1 MDNRQQKIQY
11 HPPFCAALELELRA
25 NKRQISCE
33 AEHNLNSKPNT
44 IDLLVVKMEEQ
55 TRIQS
60 GLGAIF
66 RKYNLFE
73 YKSPQD
79 VLNRKIYYRTIGY
92 ANLYIAYEAGAYSMD
107 EVSIS
112 FVRDGM
118 PQKLMEQFREEDFTI
133 REYEPGIYHVTKT
146 GHVDM
151 QIIVLRQLGAEYK
164 WITKLNDRV
173 EREDMQSLMD
183 EICHLEDME
192 DRLNAESVL
201 DVVTRLNQNKEWM
214 KEDSGMGEFRELFR
228 EEFEKRDHK
237 IAEQNEQLAEKN
249 EQLAE
254 QNEQLAEQ
262 HEKITELSEQVLNQ
276 NEQLQTKDE
285 ENSRLRE
292 EIAELKKQLNR
303 IAML

>member
-1 MDNRQQKIQY
+1 
-11 HPPFCAALELELRA
+11 
-25 NKRQISCE
+25 
-33 AEHNLNSKPNT
+33 
-44 IDLLVVKMEEQ
+44 
-55 TRIQS
+55 
-60 GLGAIF
+60 
-66 RKYNLFE
+66 
-73 YKSPQD
+73 
-79 VLNRKIYYRTIGY
+79 
-92 ANLYIAYEAGAYSMD
+92 MD

-173 EREDMQSLMD
+173 EREDMQSLMN
-183 EICHLEDME
+183 EIQYLEDME

-201 DVVTRLNQNKEWM
+201 DVITRLNQNKEWM

-228 EEFEKRDHK
+228 EEFENRDHK
-237 IAEQNEQLAEKN
+237 IAD
-249 EQLAE
+249 
-254 QNEQLAEQ
+254 
-262 HEKITELSEQVLNQ
+262 LSEQVLTQ
-276 NEQLQTKDE
+276 SEQLQNQSEQLQNQSTQLQNQSEQLQNTEKQLRTKDE
-285 ENSRLRE
+285 ENSRLKE